1 MHTLGTLVRCLMIWC
16 RRRGQSS
23 TLIFFRLWLLSTT
36 TDRIL
41 VRGDDDDDEEEEDI
55 WTVDIV
61 YTKTGQVRVSCGP
74 DSSQVTRY
82 GSGGIVKTK
91 LLVFAKPMH
100 HAWKQGGG

>member
-1 MHTLGTLVRCLMIWC
+1 
-16 RRRGQSS
+16 
-23 TLIFFRLWLLSTT
+23 LIFFRLWLLSTT

-41 VRGDDDDDEEEEDI
+41 VRRDDDDKEEEDV

-61 YTKTGQVRVSCGP
+61 YTKTGQVGCGP

-91 LLVFAKPMH
+91 RLVFAKPMH